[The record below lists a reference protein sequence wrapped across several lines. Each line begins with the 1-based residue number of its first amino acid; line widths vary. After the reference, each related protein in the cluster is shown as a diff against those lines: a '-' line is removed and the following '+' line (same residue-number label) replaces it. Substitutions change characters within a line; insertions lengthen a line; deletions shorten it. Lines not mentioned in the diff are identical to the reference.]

1 MEKFFHPQSVVV
13 FGVSPSP
20 TNLARNIIGNLHR
33 FGFHGAVFAVGKD
46 GGEFE
51 GVKIHA
57 SVEDVPGIPELA
69 VILLPARHVP
79 EVIEACGRKGIRHA
93 IIESGGFSEY
103 AAQGQDLEKEVL
115 ETARRWGMR
124 IVGPNCISIVNLE
137 NGLVLPFVPLEDREI
152 NKGNI
157 SIVAQSGG
165 IALDCMRLLSY
176 ENLGA
181 NKLISMG
188 NKLDVN
194 ENDFLEY
201 LKNDDATRA
210 IGFYLENI
218 ADGRGLMRLAGST
231 DKPLVVLKANT
242 NPASNSAARFH
253 TAALAG
259 DDEVVTAALRQAGIH
274 RVQNLREMMDCF
286 KVFSLPVI
294 KGRRL
299 AVLGRSGG
307 QAVLLADAVH
317 RYGFQLAEL
326 SDDFFSHVRQ
336 HVRAGVIRMSN
347 PLDMGDIFDIDAY
360 AGIVEKALSEDG
372 VDGVVFSHAYV
383 ATFEVGPSRRLL
395 EASIALSHRYGK
407 PVIPCIIPE
416 KHTWFSMKEE
426 ARAFLFDDVDEAL
439 KALERSLWH
448 HEVHS
453 CKKTQPPSTVAKAK
467 KKLSVLNGGF
477 MKPSEAFALLASYGI
492 PTAAVAAVNGADEAA
507 KAAKRFR
514 YPVALKTAAPGVLHK
529 TEAGGVVLNI
539 ASEKELRKAFRA
551 MKTPNHIVQKMAPAG
566 AEVIIGARK
575 DNEFGHVVL
584 FGLGGI
590 FVELLRDAAMRVVP
604 VTVRDAETMV
614 LEIKGS
620 GLLKGFR
627 GKGPLDVKALSQC
640 IARVS
645 KLLVDHPEIRNIDI
659 NPLVLYNKGNGC
671 IAVDAKIEVE

>member
-326 SDDFFSHVRQ
+326 SDDFFNHVRQ

-360 AGIVEKALSEDG
+360 AGIVEKALSENG

-383 ATFEVGPSRRLL
+383 ATFEVAPSRRLL

-453 CKKTQPPSTVAKAK
+453 RKKTQPPPTVAKAK

-492 PTAAVAAVNGADEAA
+492 PIAAVAAVNGADEAA

-566 AEVIIGARK
+566 TEVIIGARK

-584 FGLGGI
+584 LGLGGI

-671 IAVDAKIEVE
+671 IAVDAKIEIA

>member
-477 MKPSEAFALLASYGI
+477 MKPSEAFALLASCGI
-492 PTAAVAAVNGADEAA
+492 PIAAVAAVNGADEAA

-566 AEVIIGARK
+566 TEVIIGARK

-584 FGLGGI
+584 LGLGGI

-671 IAVDAKIEVE
+671 IAVDAKIEIA

>member
-1 MEKFFHPQSVVV
+1 MEKFFCPQSVVV

-477 MKPSEAFALLASYGI
+477 MKPSEAFALLASCGI
-492 PTAAVAAVNGADEAA
+492 PIAAVAAVNGADEAA

-671 IAVDAKIEVE
+671 IAVDAKIEIA